1 MSQHLSLFELL
12 DTPEFK
18 DLGQVDDDIN
28 HRELQKQVARQVQ
41 ATNVARSSKTTDN
54 NFLLFK
60 FRWVDVIPAK
70 QNLLPEWAS
79 SNYNKTTIA
88 QKTTDKFGATFEK
101 GQFPVIERTSVAKIG
116 VIFYM
121 QDNKIVADVL
131 KNPAKYKIKMS

>member
-28 HRELQKQVARQVQ
+28 HRELQKQVARQVK
-41 ATNVARSSKTTDN
+41 ATNVARPTKTTDN

-60 FRWVDVIPAK
+60 FRWVDEIPAK
-70 QNLLPEWAS
+70 QNLLPDWAQ

-88 QKTTDKFGATFEK
+88 QKTTDKFGAKFEK
-101 GQFPVIERTSVAKIG
+101 GHFPVIERTSVAKIG
-116 VIFYM
+116 VPTRSPI
-121 QDNKIVADVL
+121 
-131 KNPAKYKIKMS
+131 